1 MINFLKNIEE
11 VLEDT
16 DPKEIKSDSVLRDF
30 DEWDSLTALSLIA
43 MADEEYDVKLT
54 GDEIK
59 SSITLEDIFLVI
71 QKKKG

>member
-1 MINFLKNIEE
+1 
-11 VLEDT
+11 
-16 DPKEIKSDSVLRDF
+16 
-30 DEWDSLTALSLIA
+30 